1 MMDNDKAARQEKI
14 SEDFSPGAPLHVNRV
29 LEVRS
34 ETRDGDNVRYDP
46 ATAHFR
52 ANDAGYEIYLPESC
66 YACRAKEIADQAA
79 EASY

>member
-29 LEVRS
+29 IEVRS

-52 ANDAGYEIYLPESC
+52 ANDRVFSWSLEVDTPPYIIQSAV
-66 YACRAKEIADQAA
+66 
-79 EASY
+79 